1 MKETLKEI
9 IGFTIFAAFVC
20 IYGIYLL
27 LYNNTITSNK
37 PLTPTVELKIKNNKV
52 DTFYIYKFTN

>member
-1 MKETLKEI
+1 MKEILKEI

-37 PLTPTVELKIKNNKV
+37 LLTPTVELKIKNNKV
-52 DTFYIYKFTN
+52 DTFYIYKLK